1 MSAAPAEAI
10 RTPATTQKV
19 LASGR
24 SQCPSCQTIP
34 RGQQCPFERTSRGP
48 QELTGGALAALDGE
62 AFGSTRFGVERAD
75 ADASGFAEATSGI
88 AASVVAS
95 VVACGAASVEREA
108 VCAVRNTG
116 GVGGSATSRVRG
128 GDAIEADTDG
138 AGSGTAGTGSKS
150 VPAAAPPTSASAPKR
165 TRPLFAD
172 ERAGDREPDGD
183 GEGGDGG
190 ERDSAGTG
198 VGFVPRDGSVGRL
211 PRDGVD

>member
-75 ADASGFAEATSGI
+75 AGASGFAEATSGI

-95 VVACGAASVEREA
+95 GAASVEREA

-172 ERAGDREPDGD
+172 DRDGAEPDGD
-183 GEGGDGG
+183 GDVGADG

-198 VGFVPRDGSVGRL
+198 VGFVPREGSVGRL